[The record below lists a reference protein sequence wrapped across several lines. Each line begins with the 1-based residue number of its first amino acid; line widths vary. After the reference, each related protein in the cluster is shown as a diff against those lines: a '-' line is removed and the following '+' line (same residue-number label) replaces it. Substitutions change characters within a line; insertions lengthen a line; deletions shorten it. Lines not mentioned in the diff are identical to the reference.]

1 MISFKVRLSSILQV
15 SICNMFSIFKSAII
29 TEGINFTLKQ
39 LANAEEV
46 TGKQLWTKTMYS

>member
-1 MISFKVRLSSILQV
+1 
-15 SICNMFSIFKSAII
+15 MFSIVKSAII